1 MAHPDS
7 AASRPL
13 DAAIPL
19 RHAVRAATVV
29 LAGGR
34 AVIVPAP
41 AALTS
46 VVAYHMVA
54 VVDRTVAEAATAVVI
69 AKFRSSLL

>member
-7 AASRPL
+7 VASRPL

-19 RHAVRAATVV
+19 RPAVRAATVV
-29 LAGGR
+29 LAADR

-41 AALTS
+41 AAITA
-46 VVAYHMVA
+46 VVADHMVA
-54 VVDRTVAEAATAVVI
+54 VVDRTVEEAATAVVI
-69 AKFRSSLL
+69 AK